1 MKWQVKAHSR
11 SLGLCRSG
19 AVFSLGHQL
28 NLAGNCSKAVEN
40 EGKALG
46 ESV

>member
-1 MKWQVKAHSR
+1 MASR
-11 SLGLCRSG
+11 GTLYVARAMALGR
-19 AVFSLGHQL
+19 VRLGHQL
-28 NLAGNCSKAVEN
+28 NLVGNSSKAVEN

>member
-1 MKWQVKAHSR
+1 MASR
-11 SLGLCRSG
+11 GTLYVARAMALGAR
-19 AVFSLGHQL
+19 LGQDQL

>member
-1 MKWQVKAHSR
+1 MASR
-11 SLGLCRSG
+11 GTLYVARAMALGG
-19 AVFSLGHQL
+19 ADVRPGHQL
-28 NLAGNCSKAVEN
+28 NPAGNRSKAMEN

>member
-1 MKWQVKAHSR
+1 MASR
-11 SLGLCRSG
+11 GTLYVARAMALGAGVRP
-19 AVFSLGHQL
+19 GHQL

-40 EGKALG
+40 EGKTLG

>member
-1 MKWQVKAHSR
+1 MA
-11 SLGLCRSG
+11 LGRAG
-19 AVFSLGHQL
+19 VRLGHQL
-28 NLAGNCSKAVEN
+28 NLAGNCPKAVEN